1 MIEKLNSPGDRSF
14 LKRRLEDVESQDSPA
29 IVLVAYGSLDPE
41 ARKTYGK
48 IRTAYRREFPGS
60 AVQIAFSADF
70 IRRKI
75 ARDGGELV
83 KSPLMALAELHDEG
97 YIDVV
102 VQSLHVAPGSEF
114 HEVAAVVSAH
124 RVVRGKFGFRNLK
137 MGMPLLSSGRDFD
150 AASKA
155 LVPEFDKVTIDGE
168 VKNSPR
174 DPEET
179 SVVLMGHGTRH
190 PADSAYSQMAMVLER
205 DHKNVFLGTIDGFPG
220 LEEVM
225 ADVKAAGVAKVRLMP
240 FLVVAGGHAK
250 KEMAGDDPKSWKSS
264 FERAGFEVDLNLR
277 GMGDNSGVV
286 EVFVEHTRLA
296 VERFR
301 TGV

>member
-1 MIEKLNSPGDRSF
+1 M
-14 LKRRLEDVESQDSPA
+14 ESQDSLA

-41 ARKTYGK
+41 ARKTYRK

-60 AVQIAFSADF
+60 EVEIAFTADF

-75 ARDGGELV
+75 ARYGGELA
-83 KSPLMALAELHDEG
+83 KSPLTALAELHDEG
-97 YIDVV
+97 YTDVV

-114 HEVAAVVSAH
+114 HEVASVVSAH
-124 RVVRGKFGFRNLK
+124 RAVRGKFGFRNLK
-137 MGMPLLSSGRDFD
+137 MGMPLLASGRDFD
-150 AASKA
+150 AASEA
-155 LVPEFDKVTIDGE
+155 LAPEFDRVTIDGE
-168 VKNSPR
+168 VKNSLR

-179 SVVLMGHGTRH
+179 AVVLMGHGTDH
-190 PADSAYSQMAMVLER
+190 PADSAYSRMAMVLER

-220 LEEVM
+220 LGEAM
-225 ADVKAAGVAKVRLMP
+225 AGVRGARVEKVRMMP

-250 KEMAGDDPKSWKSS
+250 KEMAGDDPKSWKSA
-264 FERAGFEVDLNLR
+264 FENAGFEVELNLQ
-277 GMGDNSGVV
+277 GMGENPRIV
-286 EVFVEHTRLA
+286 EVFVKHTRLA